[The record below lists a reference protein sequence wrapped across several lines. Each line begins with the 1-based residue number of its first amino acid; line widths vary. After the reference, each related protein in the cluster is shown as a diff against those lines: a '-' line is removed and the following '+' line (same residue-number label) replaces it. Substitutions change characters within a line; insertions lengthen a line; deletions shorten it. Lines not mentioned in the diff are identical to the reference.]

1 MMMNRRT
8 ALRLISASA
17 ATGLLSACFGKGKD
31 AGIEFHRNVKRP
43 ISSTTRFDAE
53 RFAGR
58 WVIRGEFTHPGHKP
72 TFGAVQVTQ
81 ADGQVSALDIYGPTG
96 LLDRYPAQQTAPGRI
111 EVGTQPFATEYW
123 VLWVDADYRTA
134 AIGTPAGSFGWII
147 DRDKTGGADRIK
159 AARDVLGF
167 NGYDL
172 SRLETR

>member
-1 MMMNRRT
+1 MTLHRRNVF
-8 ALRLISASA
+8 RLLGAGA

-31 AGIEFHRNVKRP
+31 TGANVYRNVKHP

-58 WVIRGEFTHPGHKP
+58 WVIRGQFIHPAHKP
-72 TFGAVQVTQ
+72 TIGVVQFTQ
-81 ADGQVSALDIYGPTG
+81 AKGRISALTVYGPKA
-96 LLDRYPAQQTAPGRI
+96 LPERYPAQQPVPGRI
-111 EVGTQPFATEYW
+111 TTGRPPFATEYW

-134 AIGTPAGSFGWII
+134 AIGTPSGRFGWII
-147 DRDKTGGADRIK
+147 NRDKTGGADRIK

-172 SRLETR
+172 SRLDMR